1 MFIINRLKNMMFI
14 YFVVKI
20 MTKIYINC
28 KKNGTFAI
36 ELMAKKQ

>member
-1 MFIINRLKNMMFI
+1 LFIINRLKNMIFI

-20 MTKIYINC
+20 MTKTDINC
-28 KKNGTFAI
+28 KKNSTFAI